1 METLIALLIPL
12 SLLAALGWFIFR
24 VFVPAKGKPMVC
36 THCGHLGPARQVT
49 KGSTAIELVLWLLFI
64 VPGLIYS
71 FWRLSTR
78 TVGCEECGATALVPP
93 TSPVGRRM
101 VREAQERAPEPV
113 QAQVPAARR

>member
-49 KGSTAIELVLWLLFI
+49 KGSTGIELVLWLLFI

-93 TSPVGRRM
+93 TSPVGRRL
-101 VREAQERAPEPV
+101 VSQAQEQARAPER
-113 QAQVPAARR
+113 A